1 MKRAKRAHGMNRII
15 DDFFKELYK
24 HVGRKTTNNWRKM
37 HNKPLRRKGG
47 IY

>member
-1 MKRAKRAHGMNRII
+1 MKRAKRAHGMNRVI
-15 DDFFKELYK
+15 DGFFKELYK
-24 HVGRKTTNNWRKM
+24 HVGRKTTNNWRKI